1 MNLIRLFSI
10 VSTVKYVS
18 AFQIPNI
25 DATAKIKP
33 PSQTDRREFSYF
45 LPPRQMLSS
54 LYPASFNGFRISSFH
69 SSSGTNLAAQS
80 DDQDD
85 SNEDEVEDKRRASVS
100 FSSPSTP
107 GEPFSNPTDLVD
119 YVLSVLTSDIG
130 SGILGLIGIVIC
142 LCNRLSSIDYDALT
156 IDPTAAAA
164 MGQQSRSDLLG
175 VFASGAVL
183 LNGLSK
189 LDVTSVL
196 AEKVVL
202 EGVEL
207 PRPIIIHSDEN
218 LASDMDWALNSIIAA
233 TPANTAVVLKFVKEK
248 WIPLAI
254 AGVVPFEKELQT
266 ELPLGSATPILNRFL
281 TQKAAKESYL
291 PTLQALPGKV
301 EFTYLPKNTQEALLL
316 PIQLLDDGKRGVLVL
331 GSDTAK
337 NFSPRDVAWSQVIAS
352 RMGKFLLSSI

>member
-1 MNLIRLFSI
+1 M
-10 VSTVKYVS
+10 
-18 AFQIPNI
+18 
-25 DATAKIKP
+25 
-33 PSQTDRREFSYF
+33 
-45 LPPRQMLSS
+45 
-54 LYPASFNGFRISSFH
+54 G
-69 SSSGTNLAAQS
+69 
-80 DDQDD
+80 
-85 SNEDEVEDKRRASVS
+85 
-100 FSSPSTP
+100 P

-266 ELPLGSATPILNRFL
+266 ELPVGSATPILNRFL

-301 EFTYLPKNTQEALLL
+301 EFTFTKEYTRSIAVTYSVIRRWK
-316 PIQLLDDGKRGVLVL
+316 KRCVSSWIRYCKKLFTSGCCLVS
-331 GSDTAK
+331 SDCQSYGQIFIIIDIK
-337 NFSPRDVAWSQVIAS
+337 RYFSHY
-352 RMGKFLLSSI
+352 FN